1 VLTLR
6 RITAL
11 AILASLLA
19 LPVLSVA
26 RADACCAGDS
36 PCAPAGGPCQSVGPI
51 PCCAGG
57 HGSSAASESRAS
69 APVFA
74 CAALASRPLE
84 VERALRGAFE
94 RPSPAAPSSALR
106 LSVVLRI

>member
-1 VLTLR
+1 MLR
-6 RITAL
+6 RIAAL
-11 AILASLLA
+11 AILAGLLA

-36 PCAPAGGPCQSVGPI
+36 ACAPAGAPCQFVGPI

-57 HGSSAASESRAS
+57 HGGSAATDSRAS
-69 APVFA
+69 APAVA
-74 CAALASRPLE
+74 NAALAARPLDLD
-84 VERALRGAFE
+84 RAARGVFE
-94 RPSPAAPSSALR
+94 RPVPGALPSALR